1 MRRRRYG
8 VVVGVGAVVF
18 WLAYDDGTYGLE
30 SRSIAAIVAWW
41 VLAFAVV
48 LGRWPLLRL
57 RGEAIVAA
65 VALAAFAVLSL
76 LSIEW
81 AASDANAF
89 LEFNRVSLYVAVFL
103 LSLTVVSRG
112 TLGRVCDGIVL
123 GITATVALSLFA
135 RFSPHVINES
145 SGFGI
150 LPRGQMR
157 LNYPLGNWNSLA
169 VFAAL
174 AVPLAMRSAL
184 LGSSSALRGLAVA
197 PVPALVAAIYLT
209 SSRTGALVAALGA
222 ALFFF
227 LVRQRIATLATLGAA
242 AIGSIGA
249 VATVALARGIASG
262 ASVSVGEGILV
273 TALVLVSCAV
283 AAAALAPLSALGSR
297 LSVRRP
303 SIERLLVFGGIAAL
317 VVVFVAIDPVRRF
330 DDFRRLP
337 TGVYGNNAQYVQNH
351 LLNASGNGRW
361 QYWTAAVKEFEAHP
375 VGGGGAGSYQAWWE
389 KTRPYAAFVRNAHS
403 LYLETL
409 GELGVFGLLLI
420 LVTFAAGVVAV
431 VRRLR
436 SGDDAHRT
444 TVAALGAALGVFIVG
459 AGFDWIWQVTVVTIV
474 GLLCLGLVVG
484 PATAEAPAERRAS
497 WLQLTA
503 GVAVVVLALP
513 VIVSQTI
520 SFLTDRRLAASQ
532 HAYNAGRLEDAFNAA
547 TSARNLEPWSD
558 APYVQLALV
567 AERAGDLD
575 SAAVW
580 IGDAIGRN
588 PENWTSWLVQATIEA
603 KNGQVLPARR
613 SLAQA
618 RDLNPLGLAQATR

>member
-1 MRRRRYG
+1 
-8 VVVGVGAVVF
+8 
-18 WLAYDDGTYGLE
+18 
-30 SRSIAAIVAWW
+30 
-41 VLAFAVV
+41 
-48 LGRWPLLRL
+48 
-57 RGEAIVAA
+57 
-65 VALAAFAVLSL
+65 
-76 LSIEW
+76 
-81 AASDANAF
+81 
-89 LEFNRVSLYVAVFL
+89 
-103 LSLTVVSRG
+103 
-112 TLGRVCDGIVL
+112 
-123 GITATVALSLFA
+123 
-135 RFSPHVINES
+135 
-145 SGFGI
+145 
-150 LPRGQMR
+150 
-157 LNYPLGNWNSLA
+157 
-169 VFAAL
+169 
-174 AVPLAMRSAL
+174 
-184 LGSSSALRGLAVA
+184 
-197 PVPALVAAIYLT
+197 
-209 SSRTGALVAALGA
+209 
-222 ALFFF
+222 
-227 LVRQRIATLATLGAA
+227 
-242 AIGSIGA
+242 
-249 VATVALARGIASG
+249 
-262 ASVSVGEGILV
+262 
-273 TALVLVSCAV
+273 
-283 AAAALAPLSALGSR
+283 
-297 LSVRRP
+297 
-303 SIERLLVFGGIAAL
+303 LVFGGIAAL

-567 AERAGDLD
+567 AQRAGDLD

-580 IGDAIGRN
+580 IGDAISRN